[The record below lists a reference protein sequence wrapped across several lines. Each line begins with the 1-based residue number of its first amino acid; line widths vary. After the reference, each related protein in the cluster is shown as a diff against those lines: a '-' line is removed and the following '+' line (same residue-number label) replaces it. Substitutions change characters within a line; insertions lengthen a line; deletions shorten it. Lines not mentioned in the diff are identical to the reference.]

1 MSTEFLLSLGLA
13 DLNID
18 ISVGQWVGLTPP
30 QIVADTLNLTNETVA
45 AFKKEKQYIV
55 QGAIP
60 TAT

>member
-55 QGAIP
+55 QGAVP